1 MKSREFKKIYHPRMG
16 RYVYKHR
23 GNGIIVDNLM
33 KPLKKVVSALTGQV
47 LKPFAKK
54 AIQAGVSQA
63 GEKVGKKAADK
74 VIEKSG
80 ELIRKR
86 LSSRSS
92 GSKKAKKSKPN
103 GGKRAKPAKPAKPK
117 TQDEVNTLI
126 NNLIARS

>member
-1 MKSREFKKIYHPRMG
+1 MKSREFKKIYHQITG

-33 KPLKKVVSALTGQV
+33 KPLKRVASTLTGQV

-54 AIQAGVSQA
+54 AIQAGVSHA
-63 GEKVGKKAADK
+63 GERVGKKAADK
-74 VIEKSG
+74 VIERSG

-86 LSSRSS
+86 LSS
-92 GSKKAKKSKPN
+92 GKATKSTKSTKSKP
-103 GGKRAKPAKPAKPK
+103 GRAKPK

>member
-1 MKSREFKKIYHPRMG
+1 
-16 RYVYKHR
+16 
-23 GNGIIVDNLM
+23 M
-33 KPLKKVVSALTGQV
+33 KPLKRVASALTGQV

-54 AIQAGVSQA
+54 AIQAGVSHA
-63 GEKVGKKAADK
+63 GERVGKKAADK
-74 VIEKSG
+74 VIERSG

-92 GSKKAKKSKPN
+92 GSKKATKSKP
-103 GGKRAKPAKPAKPK
+103 GKAKPK

>member
-1 MKSREFKKIYHPRMG
+1 MKSREFKKIYHPRTG

-33 KPLKKVVSALTGQV
+33 KPLKRAASALTGKV

-63 GEKVGKKAADK
+63 GERVGKKAADK
-74 VIEKSG
+74 VIERSG

-86 LSSRSS
+86 LQ
-92 GSKKAKKSKPN
+92 GKKSSKSSTKSSTKSSKASKARTPL
-103 GGKRAKPAKPAKPK
+103 G
-117 TQDEVNTLI
+117 QDEVNTLI

>member
-33 KPLKKVVSALTGQV
+33 KPLKKVASALTGQV

-54 AIQAGVSQA
+54 AIQAGVSHA

-86 LSSRSS
+86 L
-92 GSKKAKKSKPN
+92 GSKKAAKSKP
-103 GGKRAKPAKPAKPK
+103 KPAKPAKPAKSK
-117 TQDEVNTLI
+117 TQDEVHTLI
-126 NNLIARS
+126 NYLIERS

>member
-1 MKSREFKKIYHPRMG
+1 MKSREFKKIYHPRTG

-33 KPLKKVVSALTGQV
+33 KPLKRVASALTGQV

-63 GEKVGKKAADK
+63 GERVGKKAADK
-74 VIEKSG
+74 VIERSG

-86 LSSRSS
+86 LSS
-92 GSKKAKKSKPN
+92 GSKKAKKSSTKSKPD
-103 GGKRAKPAKPAKPK
+103 RAKPK

>member
-1 MKSREFKKIYHPRMG
+1 MKSREFKKIYHPRTG

-23 GNGIIVDNLM
+23 CNGIIVDNLM
-33 KPLKKVVSALTGQV
+33 KPLKKVASALTGQV

-54 AIQAGVSQA
+54 AIQAGVSHA

-86 LSSRSS
+86 LK
-92 GSKKAKKSKPN
+92 SKKATKTASKKARTPL
-103 GGKRAKPAKPAKPK
+103 R
-117 TQDEVNTLI
+117 QDEVNTLI

>member
-1 MKSREFKKIYHPRMG
+1 MKSREFKKIYHPRTG
-16 RYVYKHR
+16 RYVYKQS

-33 KPLKKVVSALTGQV
+33 KPLKKVASALTGQV

-54 AIQAGVSQA
+54 AIQAGVSHA

-86 LSSRSS
+86 LSS
-92 GSKKAKKSKPN
+92 GSKKAKP
-103 GGKRAKPAKPAKPK
+103 RAKPGRAKPAKPK

>member
-1 MKSREFKKIYHPRMG
+1 MKSREFKKIYLPRTG

-33 KPLKKVVSALTGQV
+33 KPLKKVASALTGQV

-54 AIQAGVSQA
+54 AIQAGVSHA

-74 VIEKSG
+74 VIERSG

-86 LSSRSS
+86 LK
-92 GSKKAKKSKPN
+92 SKKATQTVTKAQSKA
-103 GGKRAKPAKPAKPK
+103 AKPAKPAKPK
-117 TQDEVNTLI
+117 TQEEVYTLI

>member
-1 MKSREFKKIYHPRMG
+1 MKSREFKKIYHPRTG
-16 RYVYKHR
+16 RYVYKHH

-33 KPLKKVVSALTGQV
+33 KPLKRVASALTGQV

-54 AIQAGVSQA
+54 AIQAGVSHA

-74 VIEKSG
+74 VIERSG

-92 GSKKAKKSKPN
+92 GSKKSTKSTKSNP
-103 GGKRAKPAKPAKPK
+103 GRAKPK

>member
-1 MKSREFKKIYHPRMG
+1 MKSREFKKIYHPRTG

-33 KPLKKVVSALTGQV
+33 KPLKRVASALTGQV

-63 GEKVGKKAADK
+63 GERVGKKAADK
-74 VIEKSG
+74 VIERSG
-80 ELIRKR
+80 ELILKR
-86 LSSRSS
+86 LSS
-92 GSKKAKKSKPN
+92 GSKKSTKSTKSKP
-103 GGKRAKPAKPAKPK
+103 GRAKPR